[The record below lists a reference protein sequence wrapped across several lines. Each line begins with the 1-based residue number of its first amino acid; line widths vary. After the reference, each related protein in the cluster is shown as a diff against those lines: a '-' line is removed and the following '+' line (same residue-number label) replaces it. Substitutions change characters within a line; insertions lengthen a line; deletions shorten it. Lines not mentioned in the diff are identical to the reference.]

1 MDVKMNV
8 VDRMIELRNLFIS
21 LEHTSSKIEKEMN
34 ISQLKKRCPELE
46 DDLNF
51 CFEVLAGMHKINFT
65 LNVSDRCPGCGHS
78 LITDGFCY
86 NKECSCYDPVG
97 KEYLPKITFKQ
108 FCQPLFDMTDH
119 SYLSV
124 NHINTLFRGY
134 GWFLNSLFNRE
145 WRLGI
150 GPSQLE
156 KADISPMLAKKYD
169 PDKIPIDDEYF
180 LTEKLDGNRCV
191 ARYNVQLSKWEF
203 FSRSGKSLKVS
214 FDMKDLP
221 KEYIFDG
228 EILSIDQIENP
239 SQENFNTLSGIINS
253 KQSDK
258 TRLIYVIFDLMMNIS
273 YKERSPVIREICARK
288 LKNNPSSNVKIL
300 PLLAICNKQDLNK
313 TVQYYLDYITSRG
326 GEGVM
331 INLGSWT
338 YQHKRTD
345 KLLKVK
351 NVYTMDMEVI
361 NVLPGT
367 GKYTGLVGS
376 LECMICSKNG
386 EPEYHCLVGSGLS
399 DWERKQY
406 STHPEKIIGKIVE
419 VAYFSLSQ
427 DKNTR
432 GTLSYSL
439 RFPRFK
445 GVRNDKDVTSSY

>member
-1 MDVKMNV
+1 MTV
-8 VDRMIELRNLFIS
+8 VGRMRELRNLFLS
-21 LEHTSSKIEKEMN
+21 LEHTSSRIEKEML
-34 ISQLKKRCPELE
+34 ISQLKKKYPELV

-51 CFEVLAGMHKINFT
+51 CFEVLAGQHKINFT
-65 LNVSDRCPGCGHS
+65 LNISDKCPGCGQN
-78 LITDGFCY
+78 LVIDGMCY
-86 NKECSCYDPVG
+86 NKDCKCYDPVG
-97 KEYLPKITFKQ
+97 KEFLPMITFKQ
-108 FCQPLFDMTDH
+108 FCQPLFEMSDH
-119 SYLSV
+119 SYMSV
-124 NHINTLFRGY
+124 NHINNLFRGY
-134 GWFLNSLFNRE
+134 GWFLNPLFNRE

-169 PDKIPIDDEYF
+169 PDKIPSDDEYY

-191 ARYNVQLSKWEF
+191 ARYNFQLSKWEF
-203 FSRSGKSLKVS
+203 FSRSGKTLKVD

-228 EILSIDQIENP
+228 EILSIDQIKNP

-253 KQSDK
+253 KQGDK
-258 TRLIYVIFDLMMNIS
+258 TRLIYTIFDLMLNIP
-273 YKERSPVIREICARK
+273 YKERTLVIRGICAQK
-288 LKNNPSSNVKIL
+288 LKDNPSTNVMIL
-300 PLLAICNKQDLNK
+300 PLLAICNKQELNK
-313 TVQYYLDYITSRG
+313 TVQYYLDLITSKG

-331 INLGSWT
+331 INLGSRS

-361 NVLPGT
+361 NVIPGT
-367 GKYTGLVGS
+367 GKYDGLVGS
-376 LECMICSKNG
+376 LECVIYSKNE

-399 DWERKQY
+399 DFEREQY
-406 STHPEKIIGKIVE
+406 AMHPEKIIGKIVE

-445 GVRNDKDVTSSY
+445 GVRSDKNTTSPY